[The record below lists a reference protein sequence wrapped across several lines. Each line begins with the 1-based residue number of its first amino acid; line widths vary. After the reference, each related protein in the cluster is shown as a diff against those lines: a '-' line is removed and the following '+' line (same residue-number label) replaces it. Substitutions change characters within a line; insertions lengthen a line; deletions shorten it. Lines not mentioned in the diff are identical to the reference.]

1 MKNLAVILFVFT
13 CFFTSIQS
21 ANILAI
27 FPTQAKSH
35 YIVSQRLLFELVK
48 SGHEVTVITLI
59 QTKNLPKG
67 YNEIFLDFG
76 DVMDEITKDLFNK
89 TDDNQIASGAITG
102 FFLNMVD
109 YSRKILMHE
118 KVQAL
123 MKSDAKFDLYIF
135 EIFMDE
141 ALLGLAHHFNVPV
154 VGVSTIGVSRWVEEF
169 TATPLPYSYIPHA
182 LLNFPDQM
190 SYGQRFINTMAS
202 LFEEYLL
209 RFLLYP
215 KMEEVYNEVF
225 PYPNKPDFYTL
236 RKSAIS
242 LVLLNSHIS
251 LGGPKPLM
259 SNMIEVG
266 GMHVEL
272 KTKPLPKDMQDFID
286 SAEHG
291 VIYFCLGSNVRPKY
305 MHPEKKQAIVNVFN
319 QMKEK
324 VIWKFDDDT
333 LPVDKNKVY
342 IAKWMPQNGNLRR

>member
-1 MKNLAVILFVFT
+1 MKLSAVIFLSCIFAGVWT
-13 CFFTSIQS
+13 TAES

-35 YIVSQRLLFELVK
+35 YIVTQRLLFELVK
-48 SGHEVTVITLI
+48 SGHEVTVITLVP
-59 QTKNLPKG
+59 TKTLPKG
-67 YNEIFLDFG
+67 YTEIYLDFG
-76 DVMDEITKDLFNK
+76 DAMEEIAKGLFNK
-89 TDDNQIASGAITG
+89 TDENQLASGSITK
-102 FFLNMVD
+102 FFLDMAET
-109 YSRKILMHE
+109 SRKILMHE

-123 MKSDAKFDLYIF
+123 MKSDVKFDLYIF

-141 ALLGLAHHFNVPV
+141 ALLGLAHHFKIPV

-190 SYGQRFINTMAS
+190 SFGQRFVNTMAS
-202 LFEEYLL
+202 FFEEGLL

-215 KMEEVYNEVF
+215 KMEEIYNEAF
-225 PYPNKPDFYTL
+225 PDPDKPDFYTL

-251 LGGPKPLM
+251 LAGPKPMM

-266 GMHVEL
+266 GMHVDL

-305 MHPEKKQAIVNVFN
+305 MHAEKKQAIIKAFSS
-319 QMKEK
+319 MKEK

-333 LPVDKNKVY
+333 LQYDKNKIY
-342 IAKWMPQNGNLRR
+342 IAKWMPQNGN